1 MSEREG
7 SKRQRTEQAHLVDP
21 PVEKRPHPVARAVLT
36 ALAELWGLFVDD
48 GLLACALVA
57 WCSLAVLGLPAIGAE
72 RAFRAPLLL
81 IGCLVILMVDVLAT
95 AFRGRAPRVSPASQ

>member
-21 PVEKRPHPVARAVLT
+21 PVEKRLHPVARAAVT

-57 WCSLAVLGLPAIGAE
+57 WCSLAVLGLPAIGAG